1 MIKKI
6 LKNIFKVFSYSL
18 FFAIYG
24 KVKKSISANDDD
36 RVKIK
41 KIEIEKNLIYQVYSI
56 DCGRLYTD
64 RIQDTAAL
72 VNKSIIEEA
81 SFQLRYTKDS
91 RIYNGKINE
100 NVVFRK
106 GTPRMLKKLDGTVLS
121 LLTGGGGNNNY
132 WHWLVDVLPR
142 IGLCSKTFNLREV
155 DYFLLPDNIKKF
167 QKETL
172 DLLNI
177 EKNKRLSSKKYRHI
191 KTKNLI
197 VTDHPVVVSG
207 DATKDTHNI
216 PAWII
221 YWLRE
226 TFLNKNKT
234 NKDKNKTKIYIDR
247 GESIN
252 DYQTKRLISN
262 EEEVKN
268 YLLKNNFTIVKLH
281 EIDFSKQVDIFN
293 NVDCVVG
300 LHGAGLTN
308 LVFCRPKTKV
318 IEFRNKNAGPM
329 YENLSKKNNL
339 NYFSIIC
346 ESRQIQ
352 KFNHPNQQGSIEISI
367 QTLDKILKG

>member
-132 WHWLVDVLPR
+132 WHWLVDVC
-142 IGLCSKTFNLREV
+142 G
-155 DYFLLPDNIKKF
+155 
-167 QKETL
+167 
-172 DLLNI
+172 
-177 EKNKRLSSKKYRHI
+177 
-191 KTKNLI
+191 
-197 VTDHPVVVSG
+197 
-207 DATKDTHNI
+207 
-216 PAWII
+216 
-221 YWLRE
+221 
-226 TFLNKNKT
+226 
-234 NKDKNKTKIYIDR
+234 
-247 GESIN
+247 
-252 DYQTKRLISN
+252 
-262 EEEVKN
+262 
-268 YLLKNNFTIVKLH
+268 
-281 EIDFSKQVDIFN
+281 
-293 NVDCVVG
+293 
-300 LHGAGLTN
+300 
-308 LVFCRPKTKV
+308 
-318 IEFRNKNAGPM
+318 
-329 YENLSKKNNL
+329 
-339 NYFSIIC
+339 
-346 ESRQIQ
+346 
-352 KFNHPNQQGSIEISI
+352 
-367 QTLDKILKG
+367 